1 MDFRYRCFLS
11 GYVGGKLDLIVQRFV
26 DAVMCLPGLV
36 LLLVIISMIGPGMWS
51 VIVTLGV
58 LGGISSSRI
67 IRSAVIGIKENV
79 YVAASVATG
88 CRTSTDR

>member
-1 MDFRYRCFLS
+1 
-11 GYVGGKLDLIVQRFV
+11 
-26 DAVMCLPGLV
+26 
-36 LLLVIISMIGPGMWS
+36 MIGPGMWS